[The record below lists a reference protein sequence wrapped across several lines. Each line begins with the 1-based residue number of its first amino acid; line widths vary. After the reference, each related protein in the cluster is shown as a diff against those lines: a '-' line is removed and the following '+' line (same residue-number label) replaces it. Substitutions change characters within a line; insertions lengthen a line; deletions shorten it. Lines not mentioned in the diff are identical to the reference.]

1 MDLSRIVDL
10 DRYPIHEPGGAGFE
24 ATVAEARAGLAHDG
38 CAVLRGFVK
47 PGAVARMAAES
58 QHLKPGTKAIHRPWV
73 PYPPYHI
80 PEGESWPED
89 HPRAHRTSRCN
100 RFICY
105 DMLAHDSAVRALYE
119 SPAMTE
125 LARRCA
131 EAEVLY
137 PYGDPLGACALS
149 IQEAGEELPWHFDLT
164 HFVVSLLIQAPE
176 GGGKF
181 QYAPDIRGEGDER
194 YDAVAALLAGSD
206 AGVVELD
213 SKPGDLQLF
222 EGRHALHRVTAPEG
236 PTWRC
241 IALLSYCEQPGVI
254 GDEAMQRH
262 LFGRVCQEAL

>member
-1 MDLSRIVDL
+1 MDLARIVDL

-24 ATVAEARAGLAHDG
+24 ASVAAARASLAHDG
-38 CAVLRGFVK
+38 CAMVRGFVK
-47 PGAVARMAAES
+47 PDAIAHMAAES
-58 QHLKPGTKAIHRPWV
+58 QRLEPATMVIDRPWV

-80 PEGESWPED
+80 PEGESWPEG
-89 HPRAHRTSRCN
+89 HPRAHRTSRRN
-100 RFICY
+100 RFIRY
-105 DMLAHDSAVRALYE
+105 DMLAPDSLTRALYE

-125 LARRCA
+125 LVRRCA
-131 EAEVLY
+131 GADVLY

-149 IQEAGEELPWHFDLT
+149 IQAAGEALPWHFDLT

-181 QYAPDIRGEGDER
+181 QYAPAIRGEGHEN
-194 YDAVAALLAGSD
+194 YDAVAALLAGGG

-241 IALLSYCEQPGVI
+241 IALLSYCDRPGVI

-262 LFGRVCQEAL
+262 LFGRVCREAL